1 VHVHPFHVIVIPVGL
16 LFVLRRMDVAQR
28 GPDQYPG
35 VDSEAFARWKLS
47 ASRAYRL
54 GLSACFAKVL
64 LDYCFAYLLGAYPP
78 PAAVRWSIGLT
89 LDIGW
94 VILVGVS
101 YWRVRRAHA
110 LAREL
115 GIEKS
120 PGKD

>member
-1 VHVHPFHVIVIPVGL
+1 VQVHLFHTIVVILGV

-35 VDSEAFARWKLS
+35 VDSEAFARWKLT

-54 GLSACFAKVL
+54 GLTACFAKVL
-64 LDYCFAYLLGAYPP
+64 LDYCFAYLFRAYPP
-78 PAAVRWSIGLT
+78 PAVVRWSIGLT

-94 VILVGVS
+94 AILVGVS
-101 YWRVRRAHA
+101 YWRIRGAHA